1 MATLCLLECSR
12 HGLLESE
19 LLLLLAD
26 EQNLFPPEYANKFKD
41 ETLDDYESVADLDEN
56 GARISVN

>member
-19 LLLLLAD
+19 LLQLLAD
-26 EQNLFPPEYANKFKD
+26 EQNLFPAEYAAKFKD
-41 ETLDDYESVADLDEN
+41 DDLDEYEATDEN
-56 GARISVN
+56 NADGE